1 MISKELN
8 KELYEVKFSLTVL
21 KSEENEENDPMISKE
36 LNKESYEM
44 KISLMALK
52 SDNKGDLSIKF
63 STIIPKK
70 PNFEYSCQ
78 SMINL

>member
-1 MISKELN
+1 MISKELNKESYEVKISLTVLKSEEKDPMISKELN
-8 KELYEVKFSLTVL
+8 KELYEVK
-21 KSEENEENDPMISKE
+21 
-36 LNKESYEM
+36 
-44 KISLMALK
+44 ISLMVLK

-78 SMINL
+78 SMINLWI